1 MTALPRVSIVI
12 PAWNAAGFI
21 EKTLATVA
29 AQTFKDFEVVV
40 VDDGSSDATKDVVDR
55 FLKDNGLRG
64 RCIRQEN
71 KKIAGARNTGIKA
84 AEADL
89 ISFLDH
95 DDLWFP
101 EKLEAV
107 LGEFDSHPDADL
119 VCHDENILKDGK
131 LVRVSHN
138 GPLVAN
144 MYERLLFDGNAL
156 SPSATTVR
164 KAKLLEAG
172 LFREDPEFNTVE
184 DYDLWMRLARI
195 CKMHFLPSVLGEYQ
209 LVERGASNKI
219 VYHNTNLEHLLRD
232 HFMNFP
238 NPVARTRARMR
249 RRLGVM
255 CRSAA
260 RLLLAQG
267 DLNAAGGY
275 ARRALAECPWDW
287 KNAATA
293 GLWALKR
300 LAGEAATRN

>member
-1 MTALPRVSIVI
+1 MAAPRVSIVV
-12 PAWNAAGFI
+12 PAWNAAAFI
-21 EKTLATVA
+21 GRTLATVA
-29 AQTFKDFEVVV
+29 AQTFRDFEVIV
-40 VDDGSSDATKDVVDR
+40 VDDGSADATKEVVDR

-71 KKIAGARNTGIKA
+71 RKIAGARNTGIRA

-101 EKLEAV
+101 NKLERV
-107 LGEFDSHPDADL
+107 LAELDAHPEADL
-119 VCHDENILKDGK
+119 VCHQENVVKDGEF
-131 LVRVSHN
+131 LHVTRN
-138 GPLVAN
+138 GPWVPD
-144 MYERLLFDGNAL
+144 MYESLLFEGNAL
-156 SPSATTVR
+156 SPSAVTVK
-164 KAKLLEAG
+164 KAKLFEAG

-195 CKMHFLPSVLGEYQ
+195 CRMRFLDEVLGEYQ

-232 HFMNFP
+232 HFKGVP
-238 NPVARTRARMR
+238 GAEGRKR

-260 RLLLAQG
+260 RLLAAQG
-267 DLNAAGGY
+267 DLETAGAY
-275 ARRALAECPWDW
+275 ARRAVAECPWDW
-287 KNAATA
+287 KNPATLA
-293 GLWALKR
+293 LWALKR
-300 LAGEAATRN
+300 LGA

>member
-1 MTALPRVSIVI
+1 MGSPRVSIVV

-29 AQTFKDFEVVV
+29 AQTFQDFEVVV
-40 VDDGSSDATKDVVDR
+40 VDDGSSDETKLVVDG
-55 FLKDNGLRG
+55 FLKEKGLRG
-64 RCIRQEN
+64 RCIKQPN
-71 KKIAGARNTGIKA
+71 KKIAGARNTGIRA
-84 AEADL
+84 AEAEL

-101 EKLEAV
+101 NKLERV
-107 LGEFDSHPDADL
+107 LNAFDADPAADL
-119 VCHDENILKDGK
+119 VCHDENIVKNGE
-131 LVRVSHN
+131 LVRVSRN

-144 MYERLLFDGNAL
+144 MYERLLFEGNAL

-164 KAKLLEAG
+164 KAKLFEAG
-172 LFREDPEFNTVE
+172 LFREEPEFNTVE

-195 CKMHFLPSVLGEYQ
+195 CRMRFLPEVLGEYQ
-209 LVERGASNKI
+209 LVERGASNRI

-232 HFMNFP
+232 HFKDFP
-238 NPVARTRARMR
+238 SPDAATRARMR

-267 DLNAAGGY
+267 DVQAAGVY
-275 ARRALAECPWDW
+275 ARRAAAECPWDW
-287 KNAATA
+287 KNVAVL
-293 GLWALKR
+293 GLWAVKQLTPSGSISNK
-300 LAGEAATRN
+300 